1 MTNLERVLAKAF
13 MDIVISIDLTDD
25 GVIDPDVATSLLEPV
40 AALLQGM
47 AQDDRR
53 ALIDLFAECAQE
65 VQDPD
70 RRMVADDLPDALGLH

>member
-1 MTNLERVLAKAF
+1 

-25 GVIDPDVATSLLEPV
+25 DDIDPDVATSLLEPV

-53 ALIDLFAECAQE
+53 ALIDLFAECAQDE
-65 VQDPD
+65 QDPAWSTAAFLASAYFPVSLA
-70 RRMVADDLPDALGLH
+70 VA